1 MVHPGTTNFGLVKI
15 QTGKQTV
22 RKSASFSQFHF
33 FFSSTQQDLELGD
46 NVRKQ
51 GENPNR
57 QFIIIHKHVV
67 QTHATKS
74 QEHTSCCKVC

>member
-46 NVRKQ
+46 NVKKTGRKSEPTVYYYPQ
-51 GENPNR
+51 TR
-57 QFIIIHKHVV
+57 RTDTRHK
-67 QTHATKS
+67 KS
-74 QEHTSCCKVC
+74 RAHELL